1 MQLAIPAFWHNRN
14 FAKLWFGQTVSLFG
28 SNITLLALPLAAA
41 TQLAATPVQMGI
53 MQSAQYLPFLLFG
66 LLAGVWVDRMPRRP
80 VMLAADLGRALALA
94 VVPVAAWGG
103 WLSMPVLYAVTF
115 VMGTLNL
122 FFEAAYAAI
131 LPALVPANELARGN
145 SKLQTSAAIAEIAG
159 PGLAGWLVGAV
170 TAAGALLGDAAS
182 FLVSA
187 CALGWMQPEEPAR
200 AAVAK
205 RESLWRELRA
215 GLGAVLNNPYVRP
228 LTLCSASANLFINM
242 HLACIILYLTREIA
256 LSPAQIGLIFSAGS
270 VGGLLGALVTGRA
283 TRRIGVGNAVIG
295 ESLAV
300 GVAAILIPLASTTGA
315 LALPLLALLQA
326 FWGFW
331 LPLYVVNAASLRQL
345 TTPTRLLGRVTA
357 SSRFISWGAAAVGFV
372 LGGVVAEQIGLF
384 TTLLVASAGLLLS
397 AAWVIWSPLR
407 GLRELPAPL
416 TEA

>member
-14 FAKLWFGQTVSLFG
+14 FATLWFGQTVSLFG

-41 TQLAATPVQMGI
+41 TQLAATPVQMGM

-80 VMLAADLGRALALA
+80 VMLAADLGRAVALA

-115 VMGTLNL
+115 AMGTLNL

-131 LPALVPANELARGN
+131 LPALVPASELARSN
-145 SKLQTSAAIAEIAG
+145 SKLQTSAAVAEIAG
-159 PGLAGWLVGAV
+159 PGLAGWLVQAG

-187 CALGWMQPEEPAR
+187 GALFWMRPAEPAR
-200 AAVAK
+200 AAAR
-205 RESLWRELRA
+205 RESLWRELRE
-215 GLGAVLNNPYVRP
+215 GLAAVLRNPYVRP
-228 LTLCSASANLFINM
+228 LTLCSASANIFINM

-270 VGGLLGALVTGRA
+270 VGGLLGALGTGPI
-283 TRRIGVGNAVIG
+283 TRRIGVGRAVIG
-295 ESLAV
+295 ESIAV
-300 GVAAILIPLASTTGA
+300 GVAAILIPCASRAGA
-315 LALPLLALLQA
+315 LALPLLALAQA

-345 TTPTRLLGRVTA
+345 TSPAHMLGRVTA
-357 SSRFISWGAAAVGFV
+357 SSRFVSWGAAAVGFV
-372 LGGVVAEQIGLF
+372 LGGALAEQIGLF
-384 TTLLVASAGLLLS
+384 AALLVAGVGLLVS

-407 GLRELPAPL
+407 GLMELPA
-416 TEA
+416 AGDRA

>member
-66 LLAGVWVDRMPRRP
+66 LLAGVWVDRLPRRP
-80 VMLAADLGRALALA
+80 VMLVADLGRALALA

-131 LPALVPANELARGN
+131 LPALVPASELAPSN
-145 SKLQTSAAIAEIAG
+145 SKLQTSAAVAEIAG
-159 PGLAGWLVGAV
+159 PGLAGWLVQVV

-187 CALGWMQPEEPAR
+187 GALAWMHPEEPAR
-200 AAVAK
+200 TANAS

-215 GLGAVLNNPYVRP
+215 GLGAVLRNPYIRP
-228 LTLCSASANLFINM
+228 LTLCSASANIFINM

-270 VGGLLGALVTGRA
+270 VGGLLGALGTGPI
-283 TRRIGVGNAVIG
+283 TRRIGVGRAVIG
-295 ESLAV
+295 ESIAV
-300 GVAAILIPLASTTGA
+300 GVAAILIPFASRTGA
-315 LALPLLALLQA
+315 LALPLLALVQA

-345 TTPTRLLGRVTA
+345 STPAHMLGRVTA
-357 SSRFISWGAAAVGFV
+357 SSRFVSWGAAAVGFV
-372 LGGVVAEQIGLF
+372 LGGALAEQIGLF
-384 TTLLVASAGLLLS
+384 AALVVAGVGLLLS

-407 GLRELPAPL
+407 GLVELPVVA
-416 TEA
+416 EA

>member
-131 LPALVPANELARGN
+131 LPALVPANELARSN

-270 VGGLLGALVTGRA
+270 VGGLLGALGTGPI
-283 TRRIGVGNAVIG
+283 TRRIGVGRAVIG
-295 ESLAV
+295 ESIAV
-300 GVAAILIPLASTTGA
+300 GVAAILIPFASTAGA
-315 LALPLLALLQA
+315 LALPLLALVQA

-345 TTPTRLLGRVTA
+345 STPAQMLGRVTA
-357 SSRFISWGAAAVGFV
+357 SSRFVSWGAAAVGFV
-372 LGGVVAEQIGLF
+372 LGGALAEQIGLF
-384 TTLLVASAGLLLS
+384 ATLLVAGIGLLAS

-407 GLRELPAPL
+407 GLGELPAPVV
-416 TEA
+416 EA